1 MRRYQYINL
10 YKQRGVAAIWLG
22 LSLIPIMGFTFWAV
36 EGTRYVQE
44 SSRLRDATEA
54 AAIAVTIQDIESSSI
69 EMSQKYI
76 ESYVRD
82 IKSVEMSTTRFFQE
96 ENEDEELAEFIQYTV
111 DSLTTH
117 QSWFHSTFIPSFG
130 ETQNI
135 AGRSLARKY
144 PAYLGDKNIDL
155 VFVSDFSGSM
165 QGSRIRRLKEAVTEI
180 AKELLLEVEQDDEDN
195 FGNRLALVPYN
206 LRTQYSESGSSCY
219 QGNSA
224 CYSDS
229 QLRYKN
235 NYESTTSDYGY
246 EEIDWSEWSSIS
258 YSNLSNCAGS
268 SKRNCPSGMEKNIA
282 HEQAKRVKHVM
293 DMHRSYRLL
302 DVPDYIAYN
311 NTINN
316 IMVDKRKN
324 FSFDFNL
331 RNNTLYATIARGGF
345 ETILLTDS
353 YEDIARVED
362 MSPNGGTAVYQGLL
376 RGIQI
381 LNDVKPSDDA
391 SEEEVEAY
399 EGIIPMIIILSDGVE
414 DPYPEIFQT
423 LVNRGLCDVA
433 RESIPNLYIGVIG
446 IDFSASA
453 QSGFQDCV
461 INKDE
466 DIIDV
471 SDLSE
476 LIDKIKELI
485 RKGSK
490 SNGVTKLY

>member
-1 MRRYQYINL
+1 MRRYRYFSYQ
-10 YKQRGVAAIWLG
+10 KQHGVAAIWLG

-54 AAIAVTIQDIESSSI
+54 AAIAVTIQDIENSSV
-69 EMSQKYI
+69 ELSQRYI

-82 IKSVEMSTTRFFQE
+82 IKSIEMTTTRFFQE
-96 ENEDEELAEFIQYTV
+96 ENEDEGEDEFIQYTV

-117 QSWFHSTFIPSFG
+117 ESWFQSSFIPSFD

-135 AGRSLARKY
+135 VGQSLARKY

-165 QGSRIRRLKEAVTEI
+165 QGSRIRRLKEAVKEI
-180 AKELLLEVEQDDEDN
+180 AKELLLEIESNDEDD

-206 LRTQYSESGSSCY
+206 LRTQYSESGTSCY
-219 QGNSA
+219 SGNSA

-235 NYESTTSDYGY
+235 AYENSQSDYGY
-246 EEIDWSEWSSIS
+246 EDIDWSKWSATY
-258 YSNLSNCAGS
+258 YSSLDSCAKNRKNCSN
-268 SKRNCPSGMEKNIA
+268 GMDKDIA
-282 HEQAKRVKHVM
+282 HEQAKRVQHVM

-302 DVPDYIAYN
+302 DIPDYIAYN
-311 NTINN
+311 LTLENM
-316 IMVDKRKN
+316 MVDKQYD
-324 FSFDFNL
+324 FGFAFNL
-331 RNNTLYATIARGGF
+331 RNNNLYSTIAKGDF
-345 ETILLTDS
+345 ETIPLTDS
-353 YEDIARVED
+353 YQNIARVEA

-381 LNDVKPSDDA
+381 LNEVQPSEDA
-391 SEEEVEAY
+391 SEEEIESY
-399 EGIIPMIIILSDGVE
+399 ENIIPMIIILSDGKE

-423 LVNRGLCDVA
+423 LVNRGLCDIA
-433 RESIPNLYIGVIG
+433 REAIPNLYIGVIG

-461 INKDE
+461 INRDE

-485 RKGSK
+485 RKGSR